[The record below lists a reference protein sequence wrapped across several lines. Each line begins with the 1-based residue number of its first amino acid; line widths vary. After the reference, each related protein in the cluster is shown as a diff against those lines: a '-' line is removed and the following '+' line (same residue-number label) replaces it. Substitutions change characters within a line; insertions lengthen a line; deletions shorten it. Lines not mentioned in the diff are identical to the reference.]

1 MMALPT
7 STATFLFT
15 DLAGSTKLAGD
26 FLTPGRRC
34 GNAVAILKLAIESH
48 NSYVF
53 QITGVLP
60 RFNPGKEF
68 KRTLNAIEFTKI
80 A

>member
-1 MMALPT
+1 MNNLP
-7 STATFLFT
+7 SGTATFLFT
-15 DLAGSTKLAGD
+15 DIEGSTKLAGD
-26 FLTPGRRC
+26 FLTPGRGC
-34 GNAVAILKLAIESH
+34 GNAVAILNLAIESH

-68 KRTLNAIEFTKI
+68 KRTLNAIELTKI
-80 A
+80 T